1 VEGDLKQRE
10 SCSGERVEAA
20 GELQRRERLTF
31 FNLRESGNP
40 LQQITEH
47 VLVQ

>member
-1 VEGDLKQRE
+1 MEGDLEQRE

-20 GELQRRERLTF
+20 GELQRGRGAF
-31 FNLRESGNP
+31 FINLRESGNP